1 MAIKLQVR
9 RGTAANWSA
18 VGVGNTVILLPGEIG
33 YETDTGNYKIGDGA
47 TVWNS
52 LRYAFPYV
60 TGTASADTTTL
71 SVDQTNDRV
80 GIGTS
85 SPLSQLHV
93 ESTAPVLRFRD
104 TGAAASTHSLI
115 SADNVDGT
123 LTISADAGNNTG
135 TSNVSKIQ
143 FVVDGTTTS
152 TVLPNAV
159 GIGTASPAADLHIE
173 SATPG
178 IRLRDT
184 DGPAGAYSQITS
196 SNVDGSITIAA
207 DPGSAGT
214 GASSVSLS
222 VDGTTR
228 VQATTTGATIS
239 GTCTATTFS
248 GSGASLTANTVPLAS
263 LADAATATILG
274 RSAAGTG
281 VRSNLSVATVQTM
294 LGLGTAAYENATNIV
309 QYNLTSAVGC
319 IAFAAVDCDDVGRPQ
334 TITAQYPAST
344 FSINSTRL
352 ISAAGTWTG
361 VMVHSSASS
370 GASGSFIAATTAA
383 ASTWTLTT
391 YVNGQ
396 SDNAMV
402 IAIRTA

>member
-18 VGVGNTVILLPGEIG
+18 AGVGNVVILLSGEIG

-47 TVWNS
+47 TVWNN

-104 TGAAASTHSLI
+104 SGAAASTHSLI
-115 SADNVDGT
+115 SADNLDGT

-159 GIGTASPAADLHIE
+159 GIGTASPAAGLHIE
-173 SATPG
+173 SATPE

-196 SNVDGSITIAA
+196 NNVDGSITIAA
-207 DPGSAGT
+207 DPGASGT

-228 VQATTTGATIS
+228 VQATTTGATVT

-248 GSGASLTANTVPLAS
+248 GSGASLTSNTVPYAALAN
-263 LADAATATILG
+263 LTAAGFLGRNASGAVSEVSVASARTILG
-274 RSAAGTG
+274 LGSMYDQTSTDYARVDGTNQIG
-281 VRSNLSVATVQTM
+281 TINIIQADAPTISGQPGAISQTVSGAWANPNVGGLSSRVR
-294 LGLGTAAYENATNIV
+294 
-309 QYNLTSAVGC
+309 
-319 IAFAAVDCDDVGRPQ
+319 
-334 TITAQYPAST
+334 PAS
-344 FSINSTRL
+344 
-352 ISAAGTWTG
+352 GTWSALVIETFATSTSTQLITG
-361 VMVHSSASS
+361 ITLGSSTLDIGGS
-370 GASGSFIAATTAA
+370 GNPSRIC
-383 ASTWTLTT
+383 L
-391 YVNGQ
+391 V
-396 SDNAMV
+396 
-402 IAIRTA
+402 AIRTA